1 MKTKTKLLF
10 QMIKQGEDF
19 FVDPN
24 SIFINGYVFNWQM
37 LNDFLFKKEDSNLP
51 EIVENMI
58 DSKSYEVELE
68 IWEDSDDFRA
78 WIDFDILSTSF
89 LK

>member
-1 MKTKTKLLF
+1 
-10 QMIKQGEDF
+10 MIKQGEDF